1 MKSYIIAVLFVIV
14 IINSVFAQYSN
25 QFNQGQ
31 TEYEREQAIIQSEMA
46 PANPAPQPVQPIQ
59 PPVAPPVQPQ
69 ASQPIAPP
77 VQPVQP
83 QASQPI
89 AQPVQ
94 PIQPIQPVQPV
105 QQDQPIQPTQ
115 PTQPEVQQPIAQVE
129 SPQPVQESVTEEKKE
144 GSSHAGTL
152 AVTGVA
158 FALIA
163 GVGYKN
169 YKKDSKFK
177 LPELPVI
184 PGINAPKDAANNE
197 VVVEMEVLLN
207 ESSEA
212 ENFSLA
218 KNRAYKCM
226 ISWTPKQSDEIILR
240 RGDLVCVK
248 ECYNDG
254 YTLGRNLST
263 KFDGIFPT
271 CCLCRSEQNIIGCEL
286 VKNGKFTAIPK
297 RVSSKNRRERRARRA
312 SRGVSFLSTVPVW
325 NKAGF
330 TSIQ

>member
-1 MKSYIIAVLFVIV
+1 MKSYIFAALFIIV
-14 IINSVFAQYSN
+14 IINSVFAQYG
-25 QFNQGQ
+25 QQ

-46 PANPAPQPVQPIQ
+46 PVNPSAPQPIQPPVAQPVQPPAPQPVQPIQ
-59 PPVAPPVQPQ
+59 PIQPPVA
-69 ASQPIAPP
+69 QPIA
-77 VQPVQP
+77 
-83 QASQPI
+83 QPI

-94 PIQPIQPVQPV
+94 PVQQEVPQPVQPV
-105 QQDQPIQPTQ
+105 QPVETP
-115 PTQPEVQQPIAQVE
+115 QPIAKPVE
-129 SPQPVQESVTEEKKE
+129 TPQPVQESVTEEKKE

-184 PGINAPKDAANNE
+184 PGINAPKDDTNNE

-207 ESSEA
+207 ETSEA

-297 RVSSKNRRERRARRA
+297 RVSSKNRKERRARRA
-312 SRGVSFLSTVPVW
+312 SRGVSFLSSVPGW

-330 TSIQ
+330 TSVPQF